1 METRREGTLQGGNK
15 CRRAT
20 SAGSRGGGEAGGSKG
35 SHLERRLIILLG
47 PSMAP
52 AGDEKGQV
60 AHV

>member
-1 METRREGTLQGGNK
+1 MQGAGEGKRL
-15 CRRAT
+15 
-20 SAGSRGGGEAGGSKG
+20 GGSKG

-52 AGDEKGQV
+52 TGDEKGQV